1 MNNKVIQLLAW
12 GLVVIGVLV
21 FAYLIYA
28 SKLGGYHIANSSDS
42 LLKPVNATDFAV
54 TGQFGD
60 FIGGVVGTLFTLSG
74 TLLIFLSFQ
83 EQVKQNEEQAQ
94 QNREQSE
101 QNKQQA
107 IQNRRQIFESSFFE
121 MLRLH
126 RDNVGELS
134 YTYYEPAGITT
145 ALNRKVFR
153 VIFKD
158 FTDCYR
164 EITKFSDSINPADYL
179 SGPHQKSLEDIIK
192 QNNLKTNPIQLSIID
207 LAYQVIYFG
216 LSNEGE
222 TVLRDRLKR
231 KYNTE
236 YLFRVLLFLKLKP
249 KRENSVVFSEWKSMR
264 GLPISDFTKLI
275 NHIYDLHRNK
285 KQSNIPDEAITLFES
300 LKTSYKYYGGHQHRL
315 GHYFRHL
322 FHTYTFINQYP
333 ELSDDRKY
341 FYAKTLRAQL
351 STYEQALLFANSVSS
366 LGWDWE
372 YRDVSNNRPCSKS
385 NQIITKFNLVKN
397 LPGKHIYGITY
408 NYFFPAVKY
417 ESEE

>member
-1 MNNKVIQLLAW
+1 MNTKVIQIIAYS
-12 GLVVIGVLV
+12 LVVVGILV
-21 FAYLIYA
+21 FAYLIYV

-42 LLKPVNATDFAV
+42 LLKPVNSTDFAV
-54 TGQFGD
+54 TGQVGD

-83 EQVKQNEEQAQ
+83 EQLNQSKEQAN
-94 QNREQSE
+94 QNREQAN
-101 QNKQQA
+101 QNKREA
-107 IQNRRQIFESSFFE
+107 FEASFFE
-121 MLRLH
+121 MLGLH
-126 RDNVGELS
+126 RDNVSELS
-134 YTYYEPAGITT
+134 YTYEEPAGITT

-164 EITKFSDSINPADYL
+164 EITKFSDSSDVNYYL
-179 SGPHQKSLEDIIK
+179 SASHQKTLEGIIK
-192 QNNLKTNPIQLSIID
+192 DNNLQTTPIRLSIID

-216 LSNEGE
+216 LSEEGE

-231 KYNTE
+231 KYNPE

-249 KRENSVVFSEWKSMR
+249 KRENRDIFTEWKSMR
-264 GLPISDFTKLI
+264 GLPLPDFSKLI

-285 KQSNIPDEAITLFES
+285 KQKDIPDEATKLFQS

-322 FHTYTFINQYP
+322 FHTFSFVNEYP
-333 ELSDDRKY
+333 DLLDSKKY

-366 LGWDWE
+366 LGWNWE
-372 YRDVSNNRPCSKS
+372 YRDVSNQKPHLASKHL
-385 NQIITKFNLVKN
+385 ITKFNLVKN
-397 LPGKHIYGITY
+397 LPGKHVYGITY
-408 NYFFPAVKY
+408 KNFFPSVKY